1 MKGKVVGLDHVGIA
15 VRDPRQRLPL
25 WAEALGLPLERAEAV
40 PSEGVRTWFLDFGGG
55 YIELLE
61 PLSADT
67 AIARALDK
75 RGEGIHHLCLAVDD
89 LEAALA
95 RLAARGI
102 EPIGSGARPGAGGCT
117 VAFLHPKDTGG
128 VLLELSQ
135 GPSGAKGHTVGPA
148 EAHPFA
154 AGTLAVLYAK
164 EPRARMVGVVRS
176 LDAVGVALLGLD
188 LDAWDDWVAQW
199 ARRERGPL
207 TPSLQFFPLARVEK
221 LQADEDAPDLPSFG
235 RRFAERTGVALTDA
249 LAGGGS
255 HP

>member
-1 MKGKVVGLDHVGIA
+1 MKGKILGLDHVGIV
-15 VRDPRQRLPL
+15 VRDPRLRLPL
-25 WAEALGLPLERAEAV
+25 WAEALGLPLDRAEAV

-55 YIELLE
+55 HIELLE
-61 PLSADT
+61 PLSADSP
-67 AIARALDK
+67 IARAIEK

-89 LEAALA
+89 LGAALA

-102 EPIGSGARPGAGGCT
+102 EPIGGGARPGAGGCT

-135 GPSGAKGHTVGPA
+135 RPPGTDVPA
-148 EAHPFA
+148 AEPPGAHPFA

-164 EPRARMVGVVRS
+164 EPRARMIGVVRS

-235 RRFAERTGVALTDA
+235 RRFAERTGVALPAA
-249 LAGGGS
+249 LAGEEQ
-255 HP
+255 HR